1 MCALDE
7 PTWPMGSSERSGLD
21 GRWQSVRVYECA
33 SVKKNLSCHK
43 GFLHTAACTD
53 TSRHAAKALPLALPT
68 PPNPSPTATPT
79 SIPELACIVYGVVW
93 SV

>member
-33 SVKKNLSCHK
+33 SVKK
-43 GFLHTAACTD
+43 T
-53 TSRHAAKALPLALPT
+53 TSFFETKVADVCDAV
-68 PPNPSPTATPT
+68 S
-79 SIPELACIVYGVVW
+79 VVLCLW
-93 SV
+93 WMSVMLCLWCCL